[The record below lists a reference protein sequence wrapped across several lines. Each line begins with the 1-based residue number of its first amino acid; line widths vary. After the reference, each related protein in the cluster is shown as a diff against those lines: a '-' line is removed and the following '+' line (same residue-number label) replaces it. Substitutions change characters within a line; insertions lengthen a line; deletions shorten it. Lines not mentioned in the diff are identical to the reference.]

1 VAILVVL
8 AVLVTC
14 AAATSG
20 GNPTDNAAGDGA
32 GDMGTIIET
41 AESAGQFGT
50 LLAALDAAGLAGE
63 LDSGGPYTVF
73 APTDDAFAAIP
84 SETLDALL
92 ADPEGDLTTIL
103 TYHVVAGEYLAEDLA
118 ALASIDTL
126 AGVPLTIT
134 VEGDTVNVDGA
145 QVIAADIMASN
156 GVIHV
161 IDAVMVP
168 EGVGLPAAGEAT
180 EEPVEEV
187 TEEVTEEP
195 VEEVTEEP
203 VEEVTEEVTEE
214 PVEEVTEEVTEEPV
228 EEVTEE
234 VTEEPVEEVTEEVTE
249 EPVEEVTEEPV
260 VAPPVEEEMPVEEEP
275 NVVDCA
281 AAEGNFTTLVTL
293 LELTGLNE
301 TLSDPDLNVTVF
313 APTDDAFAMLPGP
326 VVDLLVNNTAARGLL
341 EQVLLYHVV
350 NGTYT
355 AADLGG
361 VSNLTTLQNETLVI
375 NVTDGNVTV
384 NHANVT
390 AADIECS
397 NGIIHVIDGVL
408 TPSVVPTMTI
418 TEIAATE
425 GNFTTLSTALNLTGL
440 NATLNEPGPFT
451 VFAPTDDAFAALPE
465 GALDELVNDT
475 PALGNVLLYHVVAG
489 WYLAANFENVT
500 TLQTVQGANL
510 TFNSTDGNLTV
521 NGANVTVADIHA
533 INGEIHVIDAVLL
546 PPENETELAPPE
558 NETPVNESEM
568 AI

>member
-1 VAILVVL
+1 MAILVVL

-14 AAATSG
+14 AAATTD
-20 GNPTDNAAGDGA
+20 GNPTDNATGDDA

-50 LLAALDAAGLAGE
+50 LLEVLDAAGLTEE
-63 LDSGGPYTVF
+63 LNSGGPYTVF
-73 APTDDAFAAIP
+73 APTDDAFAVIP

-92 ADPEGDLTTIL
+92 ADPQGDLTTIL
-103 TYHVVAGEYLAEDLA
+103 TYHVVAGEYRAEDLA
-118 ALASIDTL
+118 GLESVDTL

-134 VEGDTVNVDGA
+134 VEGDTIMVDGA
-145 QVIAADIMASN
+145 QVIATDTMASN

-168 EGVGLPAAGEAT
+168 EGVELPAAEEPAEEPAENVTEEAT
-180 EEPVEEV
+180 EEPVEEMTEAPMEEPAENV
-187 TEEVTEEP
+187 TEEATEEP
-195 VEEVTEEP
+195 VEEMTEA
-203 VEEVTEEVTEE
+203 
-214 PVEEVTEEVTEEPV
+214 
-228 EEVTEE
+228 
-234 VTEEPVEEVTEEVTE
+234 
-249 EPVEEVTEEPV
+249 PV
-260 VAPPVEEEMPVEEEP
+260 VAPPEEEEMPVEEEP

-301 TLSDPDLNVTVF
+301 TLSDPALNVTVF
-313 APTDDAFAMLPGP
+313 APTDEAFALLPGP

-341 EQVLLYHVV
+341 EEVLLYHVV
-350 NGTYT
+350 NGTYM
-355 AADLGG
+355 AADLEG
-361 VSNLTTLQNETLVI
+361 VSNLTALQNETLAI

-384 NHANVT
+384 NQANVT
-390 AADIECS
+390 AADIQCS
-397 NGIIHVIDGVL
+397 NGIIHVVDGVL
-408 TPSVVPTMTI
+408 LSSQVPNMTI
-418 TEIAATE
+418 TETAAAE

-451 VFAPTDDAFAALPE
+451 VFAPNDEAFAALPE
-465 GALDELVNDT
+465 GALEDLVNDT
-475 PALGNVLLYHVVAG
+475 PALENVLLYHVVPG

-510 TFNSTDGNLTV
+510 TFTSTDGNLTV

-533 INGEIHVIDAVLL
+533 INGEIHVIDAVLV

-558 NETPVNESEM
+558 NETPENESEM
-568 AI
+568 AP